1 LVPLAFE
8 DGVWDQ
14 GDDIEGENSLRQPG
28 EGQESLSIEE
38 RIGDGMRI
46 VMAALVLTLP
56 GWAGVVEEAQTKYQ
70 RTDYRGALVL
80 LEKAPPGV
88 DALRLS
94 GQCHYYL
101 RDYKRAVEVLERA
114 DKTAPG
120 DAAVQHWLGRA
131 WGRRAETANVFQA
144 PGFAVKARKAFE
156 RAVELDP
163 GRVEAVSDLLEYFVE
178 APGFLG
184 GGLEKAEA
192 LAESHLRKRNPAQYH
207 FALAQIARKRKQD
220 DVAERALRRAAE
232 LEPGSSG
239 RLADLGRFL
248 GERGRME
255 EAEEMFAKA
264 AKLEPK
270 APGWRMALARLYVE
284 KKVKTG
290 EARRL
295 LEEYLQLPLT
305 PDDEPRGVAEAMLKR
320 LR

>member
-1 LVPLAFE
+1 
-8 DGVWDQ
+8 
-14 GDDIEGENSLRQPG
+14 
-28 EGQESLSIEE
+28 
-38 RIGDGMRI
+38 MRI
-46 VMAALVLTLP
+46 VMAALMLTLP

-80 LEKAPPGV
+80 LEKASPGV

-114 DKTAPG
+114 EKAAPG

-131 WGRRAETANVFQA
+131 WGRRAEAANVFQA
-144 PGFAVKARKAFE
+144 PGFAVKARKALE
-156 RAVELDP
+156 KALDLDP
-163 GRVEAVSDLLEYFVE
+163 GLVEAVSDLLEYFVE

-184 GGLEKAEA
+184 GGMEKAEA

-207 FALAQIARKRKQD
+207 FALARIARKRKHD
-220 DVAERALRRAAE
+220 DVAERELRRAAE

-255 EAEEMFAKA
+255 EAEQMFAKA

-284 KKVKTG
+284 KHVKTG

>member
-1 LVPLAFE
+1 
-8 DGVWDQ
+8 
-14 GDDIEGENSLRQPG
+14 
-28 EGQESLSIEE
+28 
-38 RIGDGMRI
+38 MRI
-46 VMAALVLTLP
+46 VTVALALTLP
-56 GWAGVVEEAQTKYQ
+56 AWTGVVEEARTKYQ

-80 LEKAPPGV
+80 LEKVPPDV

-94 GQCHYYL
+94 GQCHYFL
-101 RDYKRAVEVLERA
+101 RDYKQAVEVLERA
-114 DKTAPG
+114 EKAAPG
-120 DAAVQHWLGRA
+120 EAAVQHWLGRA

-184 GGLEKAEA
+184 GGVEKAEA

-220 DVAERALRRAAE
+220 GVAERALRRAAE

-255 EAEEMFAKA
+255 EAEAVFAKA

-270 APGWRMALARLYVE
+270 APGWRLAQARMYIE

-290 EARRL
+290 ETRRL
-295 LEEYLQLPLT
+295 LEEYVQLPLT
-305 PDDEPRGVAEAMLKR
+305 PDDEPRGVAEGMLKR